1 MDITEPTE
9 IVQESFLC
17 IFDKGT
23 LDCVVC
29 NDDTQLQQKV
39 EAMLDNIFR
48 ILAPG
53 GTYICVSRGSPETRL
68 IFLQSIGW
76 TVEV

>member
-23 LDCVVC
+23 FDCVVC
-29 NDDTQLQQKV
+29 NEESNAQQKI
-39 EAMLDNIFR
+39 ESMLENIHR

-53 GTYICVSRGSPETRL
+53 GTYICVSRGPPETRL
-68 IFLQSIGW
+68 IHLQTI
-76 TVEV
+76 

>member
-9 IVQESFLC
+9 IVQESFLV

-29 NDDTQLQQKV
+29 NDDSL
-39 EAMLDNIFR
+39 L
-48 ILAPG
+48 
-53 GTYICVSRGSPETRL
+53 
-68 IFLQSIGW
+68 
-76 TVEV
+76 